1 MQHSIQNKEN
11 GFTLVE
17 LLIAI
22 TIGLLVL
29 GVLVSTFIIQRK
41 TYDVQEQLAEMV
53 QSARAT
59 MDIITREALMAGFD
73 PSDACFTGGDP
84 TDPRGIIY
92 DTTQLQIL
100 ADLNGNGVTT
110 DSNENIVY
118 TFDGA
123 ILEIDRD
130 TGGGAQP
137 LAKNIQAFSFSYL
150 DGDGN
155 ATTTTADI
163 RQIQIAITART
174 AKLDPK
180 YGANGGY
187 RTYTLT
193 SLITPKNLSL

>member
-1 MQHSIQNKEN
+1 M
-11 GFTLVE
+11 VE

-53 QSARAT
+53 QNARAAI
-59 MDIITREALMAGFD
+59 DIITREALMAGFN
-73 PSDACFTGGDP
+73 PSGAAFN
-84 TDPRGIIY
+84 GIPY
-92 DTTQLQIL
+92 NAGQLQIS
-100 ADLNGNGVTT
+100 ADLNGNGLTT
-110 DSNENIVY
+110 DSNEDITY
-118 TFDGA
+118 TYGGA
-123 ILEIDRD
+123 NLEIDRD
-130 TGGGAQP
+130 TGGGAQT

-150 DGDGN
+150 DGGGN
-155 ATTTTADI
+155 PTIITANV

-174 AKLDPK
+174 AKLDPE
-180 YGANGGY
+180 YDANGGY

>member
-22 TIGLLVL
+22 TIGLIVL
-29 GVLVSTFIIQRK
+29 GTLVGTLIIQRK
-41 TYDVQEQLAEMV
+41 TYDIQEQLTEMV

-59 MDIITREALMAGFD
+59 MDIITREVMMAGFN
-73 PSDACFTGGDP
+73 PSGASFN
-84 TDPRGIIY
+84 GIPY
-92 DTTQLQIL
+92 SAGQLQIS
-100 ADLNGNGVTT
+100 ADLNGDGVTT

-123 ILEIDRD
+123 NLKIDRN
-130 TGGGAQP
+130 TGGGAQT
-137 LAKNIQAFSFSYL
+137 LAKNIQAFSFSYI

-187 RTYTLT
+187 RTYSLT

>member
-22 TIGLLVL
+22 TIGLIVL

-41 TYDVQEQLAEMV
+41 TYDVQEQLTEMV
-53 QSARAT
+53 QNARAA
-59 MDIITREALMAGFD
+59 MDIITREALMAGFN
-73 PSDACFTGGDP
+73 PSGAAFN
-84 TDPRGIIY
+84 GIPY
-92 DTTQLQIL
+92 SAGQLQIS

-110 DSNENIVY
+110 DTNENIVY

-123 ILEIDRD
+123 NLEIDRD
-130 TGGGAQP
+130 TGGGAQA

-150 DGDGN
+150 DGGGN
-155 ATTTTADI
+155 PTIITANV

-174 AKLDPK
+174 AKLDSE
-180 YGANGGY
+180 YDANGGY

>member
-1 MQHSIQNKEN
+1 MQHSIQNRDN

-17 LLIAI
+17 LLISM
-22 TIGLLVL
+22 TVGLIVL
-29 GVLVSTFIIQRK
+29 GVLAGTLIIQRK
-41 TYDVQEQLAEMV
+41 AYDVQEQLTEMV

-59 MDIITREALMAGFD
+59 MDIITREVLMAGFN
-73 PSDACFTGGDP
+73 PSGTSFN
-84 TDPRGIIY
+84 GIPY
-92 DTTQLQIL
+92 SAGQLQIS
-100 ADLNGNGVTT
+100 ADLNGNGLTT
-110 DSNENIVY
+110 DANENIVY

-123 ILEIDRD
+123 ILGIDRN

-174 AKLDPK
+174 AKLDSE
-180 YGANGGY
+180 YDANGGY

>member
-1 MQHSIQNKEN
+1 MLLSNQNKEN

-22 TIGLLVL
+22 TIGLIVL

-59 MDIITREALMAGFD
+59 MDIITREALMAGFN
-73 PSDACFTGGDP
+73 PSGAAFN
-84 TDPRGIIY
+84 GIPY
-92 DTTQLQIL
+92 SAGQLQIL

-123 ILEIDRD
+123 NLEIDRD
-130 TGGGAQP
+130 TGGGALS
-137 LAKNIQAFSFSYL
+137 LAKHVQAFSFSYL
-150 DGDGN
+150 DSGGT
-155 ATTTTADI
+155 ATTITANI

-174 AKLDPK
+174 AKPDPD
-180 YGANGGY
+180 YGTNGGY

-193 SLITPKNLSL
+193 SCITPKNLSL

>member
-22 TIGLLVL
+22 TIGLIVL

-41 TYDVQEQLAEMV
+41 TYDVQEQLTEMV
-53 QSARAT
+53 QNARAA
-59 MDIITREALMAGFD
+59 MDIITREALMAGFN
-73 PSDACFTGGDP
+73 PSGAAFN
-84 TDPRGIIY
+84 GIPY
-92 DTTQLQIL
+92 SAGQLQIS

-110 DSNENIVY
+110 DTNENIVY

-123 ILEIDRD
+123 NLEIDRD
-130 TGGGAQP
+130 TGGGAQT

-150 DGDGN
+150 DGGGN
-155 ATTTTADI
+155 PTIITANV

-174 AKLDPK
+174 AKLDSE
-180 YGANGGY
+180 YDANGGY

>member
-22 TIGLLVL
+22 AIGLLVL

-53 QSARAT
+53 QNARAA
-59 MDIITREALMAGFD
+59 MDIITREAQMAGFN
-73 PSDACFTGGDP
+73 PSGAAFN
-84 TDPRGIIY
+84 GIPY
-92 DTTQLQIL
+92 SAGQLQIS

-110 DSNENIVY
+110 DANENIVY

-123 ILEIDRD
+123 NLEIDRD
-130 TGGGAQP
+130 TGGGAQT

-150 DGDGN
+150 DGGGN
-155 ATTTTADI
+155 PTIITANV

-174 AKLDPK
+174 AKLDSG
-180 YGANGGY
+180 YDANGGY

>member
-22 TIGLLVL
+22 AIGLLVL

-53 QSARAT
+53 QNARAA
-59 MDIITREALMAGFD
+59 MDIITREALMAGFN
-73 PSDACFTGGDP
+73 PSGAAFN
-84 TDPRGIIY
+84 GIPY
-92 DTTQLQIL
+92 SAGQLQIS

-110 DSNENIVY
+110 DANENIVY

-123 ILEIDRD
+123 NLEIDRD
-130 TGGGAQP
+130 TGGGAQL
-137 LAKNIQAFSFSYL
+137 LAKNIQVFSFSYL
-150 DGDGN
+150 DGGGN
-155 ATTTTADI
+155 PTIITANV

-174 AKLDPK
+174 AKLDSE
-180 YGANGGY
+180 YDANGGY